1 MLSPYNVC
9 YRFREKRQRKKDY
22 QPPKQ
27 RCRRKG
33 NKKIALGG
41 QATYMHGW
49 HCYRSFANGH
59 SGGFNGHTEACSEQS
74 FCNTDTLASR
84 QTALA
89 AERLRRLFEERQR
102 SRSLSDFLWSLGHSV
117 RFVCEMW
124 IDQQMWWRKP
134 RCASSSALPLFTDI
148 VSFYFY
154 FGLLCATVQSQ
165 IYWGLLKTW
174 ILETGPR
181 QDILSCLHCSC
192 VHTANTSCTVL
203 SCPCQ
208 QCEQA
213 VCPNFFRG

>member
-22 QPPKQ
+22 QPLKQ

-89 AERLRRLFEERQR
+89 AERLWRLFEERQR

-124 IDQQMWWRKP
+124 IDHQMWWHRP
-134 RCASSSALPLFTDI
+134 VVPVARLFH
-148 VSFYFY
+148 
-154 FGLLCATVQSQ
+154 
-165 IYWGLLKTW
+165 
-174 ILETGPR
+174 
-181 QDILSCLHCSC
+181 CLQ
-192 VHTANTSCTVL
+192 TSCQFTFVSDFSVQKIDNVVNVSL
-203 SCPCQ
+203 HTY
-208 QCEQA
+208 
-213 VCPNFFRG
+213 